1 MTYNKHLNDL
11 PFTPAIDLT
20 LAAYPKLGRGGKF
33 IVTFPAREGSQMG
46 LGRTP

>member
-11 PFTPAIDLT
+11 PFTLAIVLR
-20 LAAYPKLGRGGKF
+20 LAAYPMLGRGAKV
-33 IVTFPAREGSQMG
+33 IVTFPARQGSQMG